1 MPHLPLS
8 WPFAFPSAPYPV
20 DHGRIP
26 FPSLPHRIIP
36 GFRPCI
42 DPSPMAP
49 SSLEFWNLLLRVLD
63 LPGVSEPVYQLG
75 DMGQRRVE

>member
-1 MPHLPLS
+1 
-8 WPFAFPSAPYPV
+8 
-20 DHGRIP
+20 
-26 FPSLPHRIIP
+26 
-36 GFRPCI
+36 
-42 DPSPMAP
+42 MAP